1 MLHARPIGSVFI
13 ATLLSI
19 AICACDKPSSA
30 PTPTPTPAPTPTAPT
45 VPAVPAAPEGV
56 KNDEVKISK
65 ELWPNGKLKYK
76 YEMRRNLEGKWAR
89 NGPSSAYFDHGV
101 LEREGPY
108 QNNIRVGEWKYYDDK
123 GTLLRTEQRG
133 EGQTEG

>member
-1 MLHARPIGSVFI
+1 M
-13 ATLLSI
+13 
-19 AICACDKPSSA
+19 
-30 PTPTPTPAPTPTAPT
+30 
-45 VPAVPAAPEGV
+45 

-76 YEMRRNLEGKWAR
+76 YEMRRNLDGKWAR
-89 NGPSSAYFDHGV
+89 NGPSSAFFDHGV

-108 QNNIRVGEWKYYDDK
+108 KNNIRVGEWKYYDDK

-133 EGQTEG
+133 EGQAEG